1 MSQRRF
7 ASFWERSVVRVK
19 VCGITNV
26 RDAMTAVD
34 AGADA
39 LGFVFAPSPRR
50 VAPAQALEIIRGV
63 GPWIATVG
71 VFVNEKLKN
80 VKRIASFCGLSA
92 VQLHGNESAAYVKQ
106 LAPLKVIKAFRV
118 LEARDLRAV
127 RGYDADAYL
136 FDTKIK
142 GLYGGTGQSF
152 DWKILKSLKISRPV
166 ILSGGLDPKNVSRA
180 LRVLRPYGVDV
191 SSGVEKAPGKK
202 DAKLVREFIR
212 RAKAE

>member
-1 MSQRRF
+1 M
-7 ASFWERSVVRVK
+7 VRVK
-19 VCGITNV
+19 VCGITSV
-26 RDAMTAVD
+26 RDAMTAVE

-50 VAPAQALEIIRGV
+50 VAPAQALEIIRRA

-80 VKRIASFCGLSA
+80 VKRIACFCGLSA

-118 LEARDLRAV
+118 LKARDLRVV

-136 FDTKIK
+136 FDTKVK

-152 DWKILKSLKISRPV
+152 DWKILKSLKVSRPV
-166 ILSGGLDPKNVSRA
+166 ILSGGLDTKNVSRA

-202 DAKLVREFIR
+202 DPKMVREFIR